1 MMRPISLFAALVL
14 GLMLWS
20 PSHPAAAETYSYV
33 DEQGKM
39 HFTDAYHSIPKRYR
53 NRVQAQGGA
62 EPGDVAGILGLP
74 GQTAKVG
81 NRMTGMLIQG
91 INKARKSK
99 DLRPLVSAQRR
110 EVAQF
115 TDERLVV
122 LLISS
127 AVLALF
133 AILLGIHG
141 FLTGRPIWA
150 IANLALL
157 IPTPVYVALHLANN
171 KGFVKLLA
179 FAAVLAP
186 TVVMLKTSLELHS
199 LMQKLLV

>member
-1 MMRPISLFAALVL
+1 MRPISLFAALML

-20 PSHPAAAETYSYV
+20 PSHQAAAETYSYV
-33 DEQGKM
+33 DERGKM

-62 EPGDVAGILGLP
+62 DPRDVAGILGLP
-74 GQTAKVG
+74 VQTEKVG
-81 NRMTGMLIQG
+81 NRMTGMIIQG
-91 INKARKSK
+91 INKVRKSK
-99 DLRPLVSAQRR
+99 DLRPLVSTQRR

-122 LLISS
+122 LLISA
-127 AVLALF
+127 AVLSLF

-141 FLTGRPIWA
+141 FLTGRPVWA

-157 IPTPVYVALHLANN
+157 IPTPLYVALHLADN
-171 KGFVKLLA
+171 KGFIKLLA
-179 FAAVLAP
+179 FAIVLAP
-186 TVVMLKTSLELHS
+186 TVVMLKTSLELHF

>member
-1 MMRPISLFAALVL
+1 MRPFSLLAAFVL

-81 NRMTGMLIQG
+81 AM
-91 INKARKSK
+91 KRKFWLSASI
-99 DLRPLVSAQRR
+99 RPQ
-110 EVAQF
+110 
-115 TDERLVV
+115 
-122 LLISS
+122 
-127 AVLALF
+127 
-133 AILLGIHG
+133 LGSG
-141 FLTGRPIWA
+141 GWE
-150 IANLALL
+150 
-157 IPTPVYVALHLANN
+157 PTPR
-171 KGFVKLLA
+171 
-179 FAAVLAP
+179 
-186 TVVMLKTSLELHS
+186 
-199 LMQKLLV
+199 

>member
-1 MMRPISLFAALVL
+1 MRPFSLLAAFVL

-33 DEQGKM
+33 DDRGKM

-53 NRVQAQGGA
+53 SRVQAEGTND
-62 EPGDVAGILGLP
+62 PTDVAGVLGFP

-81 NRMTGMLIQG
+81 NQMTGMIIKG
-91 INKARKSK
+91 INKVRDGK
-99 DLRPLVSAQRR
+99 DLRPLGPMGRR
-110 EVAQF
+110 EVSRF
-115 TDERLVV
+115 TDERLMV

-127 AVLALF
+127 GVLILF

-141 FLTGRPIWA
+141 FLTGRPGWA

-157 IPTPVYVALHLANN
+157 LPAPLYVALHVADN

-179 FAAVLAP
+179 LAAVLAP

>member
-1 MMRPISLFAALVL
+1 MRPISLFAALVL

-33 DEQGKM
+33 DDRGKM

-53 NRVQAQGGA
+53 SRVQAEGTND
-62 EPGDVAGILGLP
+62 PTDVAGVLGFP
-74 GQTAKVG
+74 VQTAKVG
-81 NRMTGMLIQG
+81 NQMTGMIIKG
-91 INKARKSK
+91 INKVRDGK
-99 DLRPLVSAQRR
+99 DLRPLGPMGRR
-110 EVAQF
+110 EVSRF

-127 AVLALF
+127 GVLILF

-141 FLTGRPIWA
+141 FLTGRPGWA

-157 IPTPVYVALHLANN
+157 LPAPLYVALHVADN

-179 FAAVLAP
+179 LAAVLAP

>member
-1 MMRPISLFAALVL
+1 MRPISLFAAFML

-20 PSHPAAAETYSYV
+20 PSHQAAAETYSYV
-33 DEQGKM
+33 DERGKM
-39 HFTDAYHSIPKRYR
+39 HFTDAYHSIPRRYR

-62 EPGDVAGILGLP
+62 DPGDVAGILGLP
-74 GQTAKVG
+74 VQTDKVG
-81 NRMTGMLIQG
+81 NRMTGMIIQG
-91 INKARKSK
+91 INKVRREKH
-99 DLRPLVSAQRR
+99 LRPLVSTQRR

-122 LLISS
+122 LLIS
-127 AVLALF
+127 AGVLTLF

-141 FLTGRPIWA
+141 FLTGRPVWA

-157 IPTPVYVALHLANN
+157 IPAPLYVALHLADN
-171 KGFVKLLA
+171 KGFIKLLA
-179 FAAVLAP
+179 FAIVLAP